1 MSPLLFVI
9 ALLAALDSPAPDTR
23 ERQWQQDVAALAP
36 AKSKLLQIVAQSD
49 KAGQEGAKAKLHEG
63 PLLRWSNPTA
73 GSVYGEV
80 YLWSIDNRPAAVA
93 SIYRWYHPYKDSTVE
108 IVSLTSHLL
117 EAREKDAVAWQSSTA
132 GVVYKPLPKV
142 PAVAASKGARLG
154 QMRAIARSFSAELT
168 DKRGGDDVRRKLRL
182 LNQPVYRYESPKFG
196 VVDGAMFA
204 LVEVTDPEVWL
215 IVEAIHEDGAERW
228 QYALARM
235 NADALEIRLNDAIV
249 ESWQRVVDPWRNRK
263 APYTLFGFDPK
274 LVPLEK
280 PKEAAP

>member
-9 ALLAALDSPAPDTR
+9 ALLAVEDSTAPDAQ
-23 ERQWQQDVAALAP
+23 ERLRQQEVAALAP
-36 AKSKLLQIVAQSD
+36 AKSKLLQIVALSD

-80 YLWSIDNRPAAVA
+80 YLWSIDNRPTAVA
-93 SIYRWYHPYKDSTVE
+93 SIYRWYHPYNDSTVE
-108 IVSLTSHLL
+108 IVSLSSRLL
-117 EAREKDAVAWQSSTA
+117 EGKENDTSVWQSSAA
-132 GVVYKPLPKV
+132 GVVYKPV
-142 PAVAASKGARLG
+142 PRSSAPAASKGARLG

-182 LNQPVYRYESPKFG
+182 LNQPVYRYESSKNG

-204 LVEVTDPEVWL
+204 LAEVTDPEVWL
-215 IVEAIHEDGAERW
+215 IVEAINEEGAQRW

-235 NADALEIRLNDAIV
+235 NADALEIRLDDAIV
-249 ESWQRVVDPWRNRK
+249 ESWPKIVDPWRNRK
-263 APYTLFGFDPK
+263 APYTLFGFDPT